1 MKSFFA
7 KTALAAATVLC
18 VGVAHA
24 GVIDFESVDTT
35 DAPFAPLIN
44 NGADVTQGKYLVGFY
59 DGTGST
65 DPTALVGAL
74 IGGSS
79 GGTCDAASIICP
91 GGNSSAY
98 LAVTNTGVAYVQ
110 STGDLTLTS
119 FDAGFIAP
127 GTGVTPGAF
136 GLLAVQADR
145 ADGTAAIGAFVL
157 NGPDSSGAT
166 SFSTFL
172 ASDAI
177 NGLFGGTTGSIDSGN
192 FVDYQFY
199 EFYCTSS
206 SLGSCN
212 IDTTNTGQFALDNI
226 TFADAVPEPSSWALM
241 AFGLAAV
248 GAVARRRRSV

>member
-7 KTALAAATVLC
+7 KAALAAATVLC
-18 VGVAHA
+18 VGAAQA

-35 DAPFAPLIN
+35 DLLLPPLIN
-44 NGADVTQGKYLVGFY
+44 NGGDVTQGSYLVGFY
-59 DGTGST
+59 DGSGST
-65 DPTALVGAL
+65 DPIAMVGSL

-79 GGTCDAASIICP
+79 GGTCDSTTIICP
-91 GGNSSAY
+91 GGNSSEY

-110 STGDLTLTS
+110 GIGDLTLTS

-127 GTGVTPGAF
+127 GTGVPASAF

-145 ADGTAAIGAFVL
+145 ADGSRAVGAYVL
-157 NGPDSSGAT
+157 NGPGSGGTT

-177 NGLFGGTTGSIDSGN
+177 NGLFGGTTGSIDSGS
-192 FVDYQFY
+192 FIDYQFY

>member
-7 KTALAAATVLC
+7 KAALAAATVLC
-18 VGVAHA
+18 VGGAHA

-44 NGADVTQGKYLVGFY
+44 NGADVTQGSYLVGFY
-59 DGTGST
+59 DGTGSS
-65 DPTALVGAL
+65 DPTSLVGSL

-79 GGTCDAASIICP
+79 GGSCDPSVVCP

-98 LAVTNTGVAYVQ
+98 LAVLNTGVAYVQ
-110 STGDLTLTS
+110 GTGDLTLKS

-127 GTGVTPGAF
+127 STGVPAGAF
-136 GLLAVQADR
+136 GLLVVQADR
-145 ADGTAAIGAFVL
+145 ADGSAAIGGYAL
-157 NGPDSSGAT
+157 SGPDSGGTT

-177 NGLFGGTTGSIDSGN
+177 NGLFTGTTGTIDSGS
-192 FVDYQFY
+192 FIDYQFY

-248 GAVARRRRSV
+248 GAAARRRRSV